1 MTIKKTDKMI
11 QQFKNALLVLIGAFL
26 VAVSVNFFFAPYNII
41 AGGVS
46 GLAILIEGVT
56 QGVVSKAWTLLLF
69 DIVLLFLGLI
79 TLGKSFFFKTV
90 LGTLALPLFIGILPT
105 VKLSDDVFL
114 AVIIGSIVAGVG
126 LALVYYG
133 HGSTGGTTVP
143 PMILRKYFKLNVSM
157 GLFLSDGIVVLLAL
171 GAFGWQ
177 SFFYA
182 IIAIA
187 ISSLIVDY
195 LETGLFRSKAV
206 YVISDESEKIKR
218 EIYDVFGRGVTYF
231 HGEKTFTEKKT
242 NIVLVVVKASELQNL
257 KEKIHSIDPN
267 AFVIITTV
275 SEVRGEGF
283 IEEKQAL

>member
-1 MTIKKTDKMI
+1 MKKLKSETL
-11 QQFKNALLVLIGAFL
+11 KNHAKNILLVLVGAFL
-26 VAVSVNFFFAPYNII
+26 VAISINFFFAPYNII

-56 QGVVSKAWTLLLF
+56 NGAIPKAWTLLLA
-69 DIVLLFLGLI
+69 DAILLLIGLL
-79 TLGKSFFFKTV
+79 TLGKSFFFKTA
-90 LGTLALPLFIGILPT
+90 LGTLALPLFIALLPT

-114 AVIIGSIVAGVG
+114 AVIIGSVVSGVG

-143 PMILRKYFKLNVSM
+143 PMIFRKYFKLNVSV
-157 GLFLSDGIVVLLAL
+157 GLFLSDSIVVLLAL
-171 GAFGWQ
+171 SVFGWQ

-182 IIAIA
+182 IISIA
-187 ISSLIVDY
+187 IVSILVDY

-206 YVISDESEKIKR
+206 YIISDKNEEIKTA
-218 EIYDVFGRGVTYF
+218 IYDTFGRGVTYF
-231 HGEKTFTEKKT
+231 YGEKTFTEKQT
-242 NIVLVVVKASELQNL
+242 NIILCVVKASELQYL
-257 KEKIHSIDPN
+257 KETAHQIDPS

-283 IEEKQAL
+283 LENNSF

>member
-1 MTIKKTDKMI
+1 MKKEVVI
-11 QQFKNALLVLIGAFL
+11 QNLKNVILVLTGAFL
-26 VAVSVNFFFAPYNII
+26 VAVSINFFFAPYNII

-56 QGVVSKAWTLLLF
+56 NGAVPKAWTLLIA
-69 DIVLLFLGLI
+69 DVILLFLGLI
-79 TLGKSFFFKTV
+79 TLGKSFFLKTA

-105 VKLSDDVFL
+105 MKLSDDVFL
-114 AVIIGSIVAGVG
+114 AVIIGSIVSGVG

-143 PMILRKYFKLNVSM
+143 PMIFKKYFRLNVSV
-157 GLFLSDGIVVLLAL
+157 GLFLSDSIVVLLAL

-182 IIAIA
+182 IISIA
-187 ISSLIVDY
+187 IVSLMVDY

-206 YVISDESEKIKR
+206 YIISDKSEEMK
-218 EIYDVFGRGVTYF
+218 EVIYDVFGRGVTYF
-231 HGEKTFTEKKT
+231 YGEKTFTEKKT
-242 NIVLVVVKASELQNL
+242 NITLCVVKASELQHL
-257 KEKIHSIDPN
+257 KEKVQEIDAS
-267 AFVIITTV
+267 AFVIVTTV

-283 IEEKQAL
+283 LTG